1 MAYKLA
7 FLFSGI
13 GSTVYFLVQQLQQD
27 GVALTTGIWV
37 ILSLVALA
45 VGFFSWLYLKDV
57 DENGF
62 KKSS

>member
-45 VGFFSWLYLKDV
+45 VGCFSWLYLKDV
-57 DENGF
+57 DENGL